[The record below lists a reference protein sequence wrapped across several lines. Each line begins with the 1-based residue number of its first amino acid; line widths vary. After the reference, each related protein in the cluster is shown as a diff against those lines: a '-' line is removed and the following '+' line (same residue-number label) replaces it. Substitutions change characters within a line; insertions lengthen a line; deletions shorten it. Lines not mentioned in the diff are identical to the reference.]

1 MLRQLLFVGIMV
13 AGLGRI
19 TSKPAFADPKP
30 AKPAPAAKAAPK
42 GPQAPQAH
50 QAPKAPQ
57 APQASGPVKAFKG
70 PEGELVVMVEAN
82 DGKEMFVHLKNLG
95 GDLEGKT
102 LLYLLEDRGEGNKDV
117 YLTKKRGSKTY
128 RSYLL
133 TSRDGRW
140 DFYHPTNAKVQLSLR
155 YSEEA
160 SAKIKLDEVLAGYKP

>member
-19 TSKPAFADPKP
+19 TSKPASADPKP

-42 GPQAPQAH
+42 GPQAPQA
-50 QAPKAPQ
+50 PK

-82 DGKEMFVHLKNLG
+82 DGKEMLVYLKNLG

-102 LLYLLEDRGEGNKDV
+102 LLYLLEDRGAGNKDV
-117 YLTKKRGSKTY
+117 YLDKKRGSKTY

-160 SAKIKLDEVLAGYKP
+160 SEKIKLDEVLAGYKP

>member
-19 TSKPAFADPKP
+19 TSKPASADAKP
-30 AKPAPAAKAAPK
+30 AKPAPAAKAAP
-42 GPQAPQAH
+42 
-50 QAPKAPQ
+50 QAPKAPK
-57 APQASGPVKAFKG
+57 ASGPVKAFKG

-82 DGKEMFVHLKNLG
+82 DGKEMLVHLKNLG

-117 YLTKKRGSKTY
+117 YLDKKRGSKTY

-160 SAKIKLDEVLAGYKP
+160 SEKIKLDEVLAGYKP